1 MRGRVGWEWKGDGDG
16 DDVVVGKGEGSSSYA
31 LKRQSATA
39 GGVRRRAW
47 GGGVIR
53 DTGRAGVSWGAKGVD
68 DDDLLCDGAAANDD
82 DEMAMADVFL
92 LSGRTTGGGGD
103 PAMRSSSGGGQGA
116 GRSCL
121 TTAGR
126 SQSRRARATVD
137 AVGARL
143 AWTARRVTFCRRPG
157 RGGGAAQGEGEGEE
171 VDRRPWTHQGG
182 LGPLLVQ

>member
-1 MRGRVGWEWKGDGDG
+1 MEAPTAV
-16 DDVVVGKGEGSSSYA
+16 SA
-31 LKRQSATA
+31 LETS
-39 GGVRRRAW
+39 
-47 GGGVIR
+47 
-53 DTGRAGVSWGAKGVD
+53 
-68 DDDLLCDGAAANDD
+68 
-82 DEMAMADVFL
+82 
-92 LSGRTTGGGGD
+92 LSRD

-116 GRSCL
+116 GRPCL

-143 AWTARRVTFCRRPG
+143 AWNARRVTFCRRPG
-157 RGGGAAQGEGEGEE
+157 RGGGAAQGEGEE